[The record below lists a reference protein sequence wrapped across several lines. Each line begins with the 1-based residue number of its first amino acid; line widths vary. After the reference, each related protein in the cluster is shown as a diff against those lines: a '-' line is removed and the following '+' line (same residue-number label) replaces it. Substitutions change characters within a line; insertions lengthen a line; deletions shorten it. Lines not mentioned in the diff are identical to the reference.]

1 MPDARSSHGKSAGML
16 VRRGCGAVGSRNGTR
31 RGSRLVL
38 HPGGRKHG
46 YNGRRI
52 GCAGGV
58 GRELRNMKMAPSPLH
73 SQRMHRKIA
82 PHPDDSHDYD
92 QDLDILGVVSK

>member
-1 MPDARSSHGKSAGML
+1 
-16 VRRGCGAVGSRNGTR
+16 
-31 RGSRLVL
+31 
-38 HPGGRKHG
+38 
-46 YNGRRI
+46 
-52 GCAGGV
+52 
-58 GRELRNMKMAPSPLH
+58 MKMAPSPLH

>member
-1 MPDARSSHGKSAGML
+1 M
-16 VRRGCGAVGSRNGTR
+16 RR
-31 RGSRLVL
+31 
-38 HPGGRKHG
+38 
-46 YNGRRI
+46 
-52 GCAGGV
+52 GV
-58 GRELRNMKMAPSPLH
+58 GRELRKMKMAPSPLH

>member
-1 MPDARSSHGKSAGML
+1 MGQVTAAQFTLTVVESVAQEWR
-16 VRRGCGAVGSRNGTR
+16 C
-31 RGSRLVL
+31 
-38 HPGGRKHG
+38 
-46 YNGRRI
+46 
-52 GCAGGV
+52 
-58 GRELRNMKMAPSPLH
+58 RELRKMKMAPSPLH

>member
-1 MPDARSSHGKSAGML
+1 MDRD
-16 VRRGCGAVGSRNGTR
+16 
-31 RGSRLVL
+31 
-38 HPGGRKHG
+38 
-46 YNGRRI
+46 
-52 GCAGGV
+52 
-58 GRELRNMKMAPSPLH
+58 RELRNMKMAPSPLH